1 MRDGDNKE
9 PFAARGGLWKPPVP
23 PLPGAGSPSTCPGS
37 TWACRGIWG
46 GHVLEPPLPLG
57 STYGPSRQ
65 LSNSRKLGRSG
76 NEGNK
81 CWHLEKKNV
90 ILLCGR
96 YLWAILPVITVAFFW
111 NRFAF
116 SRREWSEAMKSAWS
130 RKAPNLAQPDPS
142 WGKTAPRFGNA
153 NIAEV
158 CNSTMLK
165 QEPRIILK
173 RGRNEFSREF
183 LDLSQNTLGSPCFLW
198 LLVF

>member
-46 GHVLEPPLPLG
+46 GHVPEPPLPLG

-81 CWHLEKKNV
+81 CWHLEKKKMLFCCAEDTCERYCLLLQLRFSEIDLPSPGKNEV
-90 ILLCGR
+90 RRWSQLGPVKPQILHGLTQ
-96 YLWAILPVITVAFFW
+96 AEAKLP
-111 NRFAF
+111 
-116 SRREWSEAMKSAWS
+116 
-130 RKAPNLAQPDPS
+130 PDL
-142 WGKTAPRFGNA
+142 
-153 NIAEV
+153 E
-158 CNSTMLK
+158 ML
-165 QEPRIILK
+165 I
-173 RGRNEFSREF
+173 
-183 LDLSQNTLGSPCFLW
+183 
-198 LLVF
+198 